1 MKPIGLSAVATVV
14 VLAAA
19 LACAGDGQGPTEP
32 GNNNDDD
39 PGNGI
44 SGPSFAGSVQ
54 PIFTQSCALS
64 ECHAGAAPV
73 QDMSL
78 EPGKAFND
86 IVNVKSNVATLTRI
100 RPFLPDSS
108 FLLHKIQGT
117 QASVGDSS
125 GARMPLRNCCLSQDQ
140 IAVVRAWIL
149 AGARNN

>member
-1 MKPIGLSAVATVV
+1 MKPFGLSAVAIV
-14 VLAAA
+14 VLFTAG
-19 LACAGDGQGPTEP
+19 LACAGDGSGTTEP
-32 GNNNDDD
+32 GKNNGND

-44 SGPSFAGSVQ
+44 GGPSFAGAIQ
-54 PIFTQSCALS
+54 PIFTQRCALS

-86 IVNVKSNVATLTRI
+86 IVNVESNVATLKRI

-117 QASVGDSS
+117 QASVGDSL
-125 GARMPLRNCCLSQDQ
+125 GARMPLRNCCLSQAQ
-140 IAVVRAWIL
+140 IDLVRAWIT